1 MERRLD
7 ELPPRVTRPIHASR
21 CLCDE
26 VGTLIVFVEGQHKVI
41 SWITVLGTE
50 SIDPLNG
57 FEKDLRVEAIRVVP
71 VRWSSL
77 PDPNVEHKTVEF
89 ADLIEHTVCELPEFS
104 ILSDVVYR
112 IETRP
117 LLLPHGRMCPR
128 AFDLEVKKLAFA
140 LEEPRSESA
149 DFCRRQD
156 VSGETEHRTVVVP
169 QIFSTDVRTYV
180 PEFVEIGDVCQ
191 SQSPDT
197 RKPAPE
203 RGPRKEGNARLRL
216 TKNPTVTS
224 LECQAPA
231 LSNER

>member
-1 MERRLD
+1 MTKPLLKQSAEHFVFRIPERVFPDRTETTYEPRDPIRCLNCLIAMAFEMERRLD

-156 VSGETEHRTVVVP
+156 VSGET
-169 QIFSTDVRTYV
+169 
-180 PEFVEIGDVCQ
+180 
-191 SQSPDT
+191 DT
-197 RKPAPE
+197 GLSWYLRSF
-203 RGPRKEGNARLRL
+203 RLM
-216 TKNPTVTS
+216 
-224 LECQAPA
+224 
-231 LSNER
+231 